1 VNLAHLVIARSRLA
15 LVRLPLA
22 LLLAFAACVGGCAHV
37 PPYQREQLTAPGMES
52 ETEAEEE
59 RFRSHVYDAREGA
72 AGGHG
77 STGGGC
83 GCN

>member
-1 VNLAHLVIARSRLA
+1 MIRLSTFA
-15 LVRLPLA
+15 LVLITGCVHVAPYERGDLA
-22 LLLAFAACVGGCAHV
+22 RGSMDASREASEVSFEAHV
-37 PPYQREQLTAPGMES
+37 
-52 ETEAEEE
+52 
-59 RFRSHVYDAREGA
+59 HDAREGA

>member
-1 VNLAHLVIARSRLA
+1 MTFDYRFR
-15 LVRLPLA
+15 
-22 LLLAFAACVGGCAHV
+22 LLLLGSALWTGCAHV
-37 PPYQREQLTAPGMES
+37 PPYAREDLTRPGMEA

-59 RFRSHVYDAREGA
+59 RFRAHIYDAREGA

>member
-1 VNLAHLVIARSRLA
+1 MRFSPITLSAILLVIGA
-15 LVRLPLA
+15 L
-22 LLLAFAACVGGCAHV
+22 GGCVHV
-37 PPYQREQLTAPGMES
+37 APYQREALTQPGMES
-52 ETEAEEE
+52 ADETEEAA
-59 RFRSHVYDAREGA
+59 FRSHVYDARSGA

>member
-1 VNLAHLVIARSRLA
+1 M
-15 LVRLPLA
+15 
-22 LLLAFAACVGGCAHV
+22 
-37 PPYQREQLTAPGMES
+37 PPYAREDLTRAGMES
-52 ETEAEEE
+52 ESEAEEE